1 MQFGA
6 KPLFENV
13 SVKFGDG
20 NRYGLIGANGA
31 GKSTFVDL
39 LLGLHHPSSG
49 SVQISGLDAIDAIE
63 RWPGAI
69 GYVPQEIQ
77 LVSGSI
83 IDNILLG
90 FKDNIENRKHV
101 VNALRKAELNE
112 YLGANEIISDLNIG
126 DEGGKLS
133 GGQRQR
139 IGIARALLTNPK
151 ILVMDEA
158 TSSLDAQTEDN
169 IAKAVNRAKENSLVI
184 VVAHRLAT
192 VRRADL
198 VIYLENGQVKAQGSF
213 EEVRKLVPDFDSQAE
228 LMGL

>member
-1 MQFGA
+1 M
-6 KPLFENV
+6 
-13 SVKFGDG
+13 
-20 NRYGLIGANGA
+20 
-31 GKSTFVDL
+31 
-39 LLGLHHPSSG
+39 
-49 SVQISGLDAIDAIE
+49 
-63 RWPGAI
+63 
-69 GYVPQEIQ
+69 
-77 LVSGSI
+77 SGSI
-83 IDNILLG
+83 IDNVLLG
-90 FKDNIENRKHV
+90 FKDNTENRKHV
-101 VNALRKAELNE
+101 VTALRKAELNE

-139 IGIARALLTNPK
+139 IGVARALLTNPK

-158 TSSLDAQTEDN
+158 TSSLDAQIEDN

-213 EEVRKLVPDFDSQAE
+213 DEVRKLVPDFDSQAQ